1 MSGEKKRVRG
11 ASGMQGYI
19 LLSLVGHCEE
29 TTSPYSERKGKSLEN
44 SKWRVD
50 MLMLTF

>member
-1 MSGEKKRVRG
+1 MHQACRATSCYPSWAVVR
-11 ASGMQGYI
+11 
-19 LLSLVGHCEE
+19 
-29 TTSPYSERKGKSLEN
+29 TSPYSERNGKSLEN

>member
-19 LLSLVGHCEE
+19 LLSPVGHCEE

-50 MLMLTF
+50 VLMLTF